1 MKSNSLTLDEIKEEF
16 LKCKTDAVYFI
27 SKYIKV
33 SHPKRGLV
41 NFELYPFQRT
51 IIKEFFTHRFNILRK
66 FRQAGCTTLIAAYS
80 LWLCMFNPYKTVAI
94 LSKGEAES
102 TEIIDRIKL
111 MHAELP
117 AWLQPKIMEDNKH
130 TFKLENKSVIKSK
143 ASGKQSGRSIP
154 GSLLILDEAAFIE
167 HIDTIWAA
175 AYPIIST
182 GGSVIALSTVNGI
195 GNWFHKMYTQA
206 VNGENNFN
214 AIDITWK
221 EHPEYFRQKGYEHLY
236 ELMAKYEPP
245 VNIDDWEKNTRANLS
260 LKEWLQEYEANFLG
274 TGETYIDGEILR
286 QLKENANREYR
297 IKYNNRM
304 RVWKDP
310 LPHHEYVLACDP
322 SIGRE
327 RDYSAFHIIDLYN
340 GEQVAEFYSNRTPIN
355 EFAKIIVDEARLYN
369 TAYVLSERNGIGN
382 NLIYFL
388 HEALEYEN
396 LVMDESREI
405 GIQITQKNREN
416 LLADMEHNIRS
427 NKVKINSERLVDEL
441 LTFVIDKDTNKIKA
455 DTNCHDDLIMAFAM
469 SINVFNQLRSNSLI
483 ERDTLLDNINNNS
496 TVALS
501 SKYKYR
507 AVTATGRLTIEDYKW
522 LIGK

>member
-41 NFELYPFQRT
+41 IFELYPFQRT

-206 VNGENNFN
+206 INGENNFN

-221 EHPEYFRQKGYEHLY
+221 EHPEYFRQSGYEHLY

-286 QLKENANREYR
+286 QLKSDVNREYR

-310 LPHHEYVLACDP
+310 QPYHEYVLACDP

-327 RDYSAFHIIDLYN
+327 RDYSAFHVIDLYN

-355 EFAKIIVDEARLYN
+355 EFAKIIVDEGRLYN

-388 HEALEYEN
+388 QESLEYEN
-396 LVMDESREI
+396 LVMDDNREI
-405 GIQITQKNREN
+405 GMQITQKNREV

-469 SINVFNQLRSNSLI
+469 AINTFNKLRENNLI
-483 ERDTLLDNINNNS
+483 ERDTLIDNRNIPLTPMQS
-496 TVALS
+496 Y
-501 SKYKYR
+501 KYKV
-507 AVTATGRLTIEDYKW
+507 VTATGNVTLEDYKW

>member
-206 VNGENNFN
+206 INGENNFN

-221 EHPEYFRQKGYEHLY
+221 EHPEYFRQAGYEHLY

-286 QLKENANREYR
+286 QLKDNVNREYR

-310 LPHHEYVLACDP
+310 QPYHEYVIACDP

-327 RDYSAFHIIDLYN
+327 RDYSAFHVIDLYN

-355 EFAKIIVDEARLYN
+355 EFAKIIVDEGRLYN

-388 HEALEYEN
+388 HESLEYEN
-396 LVMDESREI
+396 LVMDDNREI
-405 GIQITQKNREN
+405 GMQITQKNREV

-469 SINVFNQLRSNSLI
+469 AVNTFNKLRENSLI
-483 ERDTLLDNINNNS
+483 ERDTLIDNRNIP
-496 TVALS
+496 LS
-501 SKYKYR
+501 PMQSYKYKV
-507 AVTATGRLTIEDYKW
+507 VTATGNVTLEDYKW

>member
-206 VNGENNFN
+206 INGENNFN

-221 EHPEYFRQKGYEHLY
+221 EHPEYFRQSGYEHLY

-286 QLKENANREYR
+286 QLKSDVNREYR

-310 LPHHEYVLACDP
+310 QPYHEYVLACDP

-327 RDYSAFHIIDLYN
+327 RDYSAFHVIDLYN

-355 EFAKIIVDEARLYN
+355 EFAKIIVDEGRLYN

-388 HEALEYEN
+388 QESLEYEN
-396 LVMDESREI
+396 LVMDENREI
-405 GIQITQKNREN
+405 GMQITQKNREV

-469 SINVFNQLRSNSLI
+469 AINTFNKLRENNLI
-483 ERDTLLDNINNNS
+483 ERDTLIDNRNIPLTPMQS
-496 TVALS
+496 Y
-501 SKYKYR
+501 KYKV
-507 AVTATGRLTIEDYKW
+507 VTATGNVTLEDYKW

>member
-27 SKYIKV
+27 SNYIKV

-41 NFELYPFQRT
+41 KFELYPFQRT

-206 VNGENNFN
+206 INGENNFN

-236 ELMAKYEPP
+236 EQMAKYEPP

-286 QLKENANREYR
+286 ELKDNANREYR

-310 LPHHEYVLACDP
+310 QPYHEYVIACDP

-327 RDYSAFHIIDLYN
+327 RDYSAFHVIDLYN

-355 EFAKIIVDEARLYN
+355 EFAKIIVDEGRLYN

-388 HEALEYEN
+388 KETLEYEN
-396 LVMDESREI
+396 LVMDDNREI
-405 GIQITQKNREN
+405 GIQITQKNREV

-427 NKVKINSERLVDEL
+427 NRVKINSERLVDEL

-469 SINVFNQLRSNSLI
+469 AINTFNNLRENNLI
-483 ERDTLLDNINNNS
+483 ERDTLIDSKNIS
-496 TVALS
+496 LTPAQLY
-501 SKYKYR
+501 KYKV
-507 AVTATGRLTIEDYKW
+507 VTATGNLTLEDYKW

>member
-1 MKSNSLTLDEIKEEF
+1 MKSNSLSLDEIKEEF

-41 NFELYPFQRT
+41 NFDLYPFQRT

-286 QLKENANREYR
+286 ELKSNANREYR

-310 LPHHEYVLACDP
+310 QPYHEYVIACDP

-327 RDYSAFHIIDLYN
+327 RDYSAFHVIDLYN

-355 EFAKIIVDEARLYN
+355 EFAKIIVDEGRLYN

-388 HEALEYEN
+388 QESLEYEN
-396 LVMDESREI
+396 LVMDENREI
-405 GIQITQKNREN
+405 GMQITQKNREV

-469 SINVFNQLRSNSLI
+469 AINTFNKLRENNLI
-483 ERDTLLDNINNNS
+483 ERDTLIDNRNIP
-496 TVALS
+496 LS
-501 SKYKYR
+501 PMQSYKYKV
-507 AVTATGRLTIEDYKW
+507 VTATGNVTLEDYKW

>member
-27 SKYIKV
+27 SNYIKV

-41 NFELYPFQRT
+41 KFDLYPFQKN

-80 LWLCMFNPYKTVAI
+80 LWLCTFNPFKTVAI
-94 LSKGEAES
+94 LSKGESES

-111 MHAELP
+111 MHSELP

-206 VNGENNFN
+206 VKGENNFN
-214 AIDITWK
+214 SIDITWK

-274 TGETYIDGEILR
+274 TGETYIDGDILR
-286 QLKENANREYR
+286 QLKDNVNREYR

-310 LPHHEYVLACDP
+310 QPYHEYVVACDP

-355 EFAKIIVDEARLYN
+355 EFAKIIVDEGRLYN

-388 HEALEYEN
+388 KETLEYEN
-396 LVMDESREI
+396 LVMDDSREI
-405 GIQITQKNREN
+405 GIQITQKNREV
-416 LLADMEHNIRS
+416 LLADMEHNIRD
-427 NKVKINSERLVDEL
+427 NRVKINSERLVDEL
-441 LTFVIDKDTNKIKA
+441 LTFVIDKDTNKVKA

-469 SINVFNQLRSNSLI
+469 AIHTFNQLRENNLI
-483 ERDTLLDNINNNS
+483 ERDTLIDNRNIHM
-496 TVALS
+496 TPAQLY
-501 SKYKYR
+501 KYKV
-507 AVTATGRLTIEDYKW
+507 VTATGNTTLEDYKW

>member
-1 MKSNSLTLDEIKEEF
+1 MHDSLNVDQIRTEF
-16 LKCKTDAVYFI
+16 LKCKNDPIYFI
-27 SKYIKV
+27 SNYIKV

-41 NFELYPFQRT
+41 KFDLYPFQRK
-51 IIKEFFTHRFNILRK
+51 ILSEFSQYRFNILRK

-80 LWLCMFNPYKTVAI
+80 LWLCMFNQHKTVAI
-94 LSKGEAES
+94 LSKGESES

-111 MHAELP
+111 MHTELP
-117 AWLQPKIMEDNKH
+117 VWLQPKVLEDNKH
-130 TFKLENKSVIKSK
+130 TFKLENKSVIRSR

-195 GNWFHKMYTQA
+195 GNWFHKMYSQA
-206 VNGENNFN
+206 INKENNFN

-221 EHPEYFRQKGYEHLY
+221 DHPEYFRHPGYEKLY
-236 ELMAKYEPP
+236 EIMQKYQPP
-245 VNIDDWEKNTRANLS
+245 VNVDEWEKNTRANLS

-274 TGETYIDGEILR
+274 TGETYIDGSILR
-286 QLKENANREYR
+286 QLRENCSKDFW

-304 RVWKDP
+304 RIWKDP
-310 LPHHEYVLACDP
+310 IPKHDYILAADP

-327 RDYSAFHIIDLYN
+327 RDYSAFHIIDIYN

-355 EFAKIIVDEARLYN
+355 DFAKIIVDEARLYN
-369 TAYVLSERNGIGN
+369 TAYVLPERNGIGN

-388 HEALEYEN
+388 KETFEYEN
-396 LVMDESREI
+396 LVMDEGREI

-416 LLADMEHNIRS
+416 LLADMEHYIR
-427 NKVKINSERLVDEL
+427 NNRVKINSERLIDEL
-441 LTFVIDKDTNKIKA
+441 LTFVIDSDTGKIKA
-455 DTNCHDDLIMAFAM
+455 DANCHDDLIISFA
-469 SINVFNQLRSNSLI
+469 IAITGFNTLRSNSLI
-483 ERDTLLDNINNNS
+483 ERDALLDNLDNKPLTQIQ
-496 TVALS
+496 
-501 SKYKYR
+501 KYKYN
-507 AVTATGRLTIEDYKW
+507 VPTAHGGLTLEDIKW

>member
-206 VNGENNFN
+206 INGENNFN

-221 EHPEYFRQKGYEHLY
+221 EHPEYFRQSGYEHLY

-286 QLKENANREYR
+286 QLKSDVNREYR

-310 LPHHEYVLACDP
+310 QPYHEYVLACDP

-327 RDYSAFHIIDLYN
+327 RDYSAFHVIDLYN

-355 EFAKIIVDEARLYN
+355 EFAKIIVDEGRLYN

-388 HEALEYEN
+388 QESLEYEN
-396 LVMDESREI
+396 LVMDDNREI
-405 GIQITQKNREN
+405 GMQITQKNREV

-469 SINVFNQLRSNSLI
+469 AINTFNKLRENNLI
-483 ERDTLLDNINNNS
+483 ERDTLIDNRNIPLTPMQS
-496 TVALS
+496 Y
-501 SKYKYR
+501 KYKV
-507 AVTATGRLTIEDYKW
+507 VTATGNVTLEDYKW

>member
-1 MKSNSLTLDEIKEEF
+1 MKSNSLTIDEIKEEF

-27 SKYIKV
+27 SNYIKV

-117 AWLQPKIMEDNKH
+117 PWLQPKIMEDNKH

-206 VNGENNFN
+206 INGENNFN

-221 EHPEYFRQKGYEHLY
+221 EHPEYFRQSGYEHLY

-286 QLKENANREYR
+286 QLKSDVNREYR

-310 LPHHEYVLACDP
+310 QPYHEYVIACDP

-327 RDYSAFHIIDLYN
+327 RDYSAFHVIDLYN

-355 EFAKIIVDEARLYN
+355 EFAKIIVDEGRLYN

-388 HEALEYEN
+388 HESLEYEN
-396 LVMDESREI
+396 LVMDDNREI
-405 GIQITQKNREN
+405 GMQITQKNREV

-469 SINVFNQLRSNSLI
+469 AVNTFNKLRENNLI
-483 ERDTLLDNINNNS
+483 ERDTLIDNRNIP
-496 TVALS
+496 LS
-501 SKYKYR
+501 PMQSYKYKV
-507 AVTATGRLTIEDYKW
+507 VTATGNVTLEDYKW